1 MYQQSSIS
9 ISLSKGYHKM
19 NSKTQYQKT
28 VALLVLSVVAG
39 ALLILIGWYADIDF
53 LRHPLPTILPTP
65 PITAWL
71 LLGTSGILYGRI
83 LQKKIT
89 LSEDAQKIALGKRLM
104 SVLNGASWC
113 LIIINLLLLAMTLWA
128 IIDRSTY
135 LAPHPIHSIQT
146 FLYQEQTDG
155 IISLRSALSMI
166 LLGIALLFTPPQN
179 ARHTQAFGFAALGS
193 LLIALMSLL
202 GYVYSASAM
211 YMMPTQLPIGM
222 AFPTA
227 LMIAALSIGI
237 LLLNITDIPFMVLF
251 FRHETTAL
259 LTRQRVILTSGFAL
273 VLGGFALVAV
283 ENHIMDTATAIG
295 AMVFI
300 LIVGLSW
307 MLITTGVAAL
317 RWEEERETAMKEL
330 QVTEAELRK
339 TIATRDRLYSVIA
352 HDLRSP
358 FATISASAYMLREE
372 VEQKNSPE
380 INEDMKMS
388 IHGIDSASQQLSAL
402 LDNLL
407 EWTRAQ
413 RGKISISPSVI
424 NIFSLVESIIP
435 VYEPT
440 FAKKGISF
448 DSDISEELYVL
459 ADRNMLHTVLR
470 NLISNAIKFTPTGG
484 QITVGARKYSTNMT
498 TIALTDTGI
507 GMSEEVRRKLFDNSG
522 FTTYGTSG
530 EKGTGL
536 GLGLCKDFIELNNG
550 QIRVQ
555 SVLGKG
561 STFLI
566 YLPSSDAQSSL
577 QPHHHSFQS
586 IIDG

>member
-1 MYQQSSIS
+1 
-9 ISLSKGYHKM
+9 M
-19 NSKTQYQKT
+19 NSQTQFQKT
-28 VALLVLSVVAG
+28 VALLVVSVVAG

-71 LLGTSGILYGRI
+71 LVGTAGVLYGRI
-83 LQKKIT
+83 LQKRIM
-89 LSEDAQKIALGKRLM
+89 LSEDAPKKTLGKRLLR
-104 SVLNGASWC
+104 VLNGATWC
-113 LIIINLLLLAMTLWA
+113 LIIINSLLLVMTLWA
-128 IIDRSTY
+128 IIDKNAF
-135 LAPHPIHSIQT
+135 LAPHPIRAIQT
-146 FLYQEQTDG
+146 FLYREQTDG

-179 ARHTQAFGFAALGS
+179 ARHTQVFGFAALGS

-222 AFPTA
+222 ALPTA

-237 LLLNITDIPFMVLF
+237 LLLNITDIPFMALF

-259 LTRQRVILTSGFAL
+259 LTRQRIILTSGFAL

-295 AMVFI
+295 VMVFI

-307 MLITTGVAAL
+307 MLISTGAAAL
-317 RWEEERETAMKEL
+317 RWEEEREAAMREL
-330 QVTEAELRK
+330 QATEAELRK

-372 VEQKNSPE
+372 IEQNSLE
-380 INEDMKMS
+380 VNEDMKMC
-388 IHGIDSASQQLSAL
+388 ILGIDNASQQLSAL

-424 NIFSLVESIIP
+424 NIFSLVESMIP

-440 FAKKGISF
+440 FHKKGITF
-448 DSDISEELYVL
+448 ASDISEEFYVL
-459 ADRNMLHTVLR
+459 ADRNMLHTTLR
-470 NLISNAIKFTPTGG
+470 NLISNATKFTPAGG
-484 QITVGARKYSTNMT
+484 QITIKARKNSSDTAII
-498 TIALTDTGI
+498 TIADTGI
-507 GMSEEVRRKLFDNSG
+507 GMSAEVSEKLFDNSG
-522 FTTYGTSG
+522 FTTYGTNG

-550 QIRVQ
+550 QLWVESI
-555 SVLGKG
+555 LGKG
-561 STFLI
+561 STFFI
-566 YLPSSDAQSSL
+566 RLPTSNSQTFAQKNDNIL
-577 QPHHHSFQS
+577 HV
-586 IIDG
+586 